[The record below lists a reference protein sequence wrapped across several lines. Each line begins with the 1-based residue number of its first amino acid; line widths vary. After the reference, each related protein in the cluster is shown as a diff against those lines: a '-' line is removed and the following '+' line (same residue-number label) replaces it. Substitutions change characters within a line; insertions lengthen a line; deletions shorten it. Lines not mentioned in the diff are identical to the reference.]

1 LAKVVTMR
9 GPPPTPVRLK
19 LLKGNPGKRA
29 LKRGVEPE
37 PLPEMPYPPPFV
49 TGYAADE
56 WHRVAA
62 ALCVL
67 RMLTPLDHMPLAAY
81 CLAYSHWRQ
90 AEEELAT
97 MRDAEHGLLVKT
109 AQGDVKPNP
118 LVRIA
123 ADAARDMLRYA
134 EQFGFSP
141 AARARILAG
150 PFEPHGGKFGDLL
163 A

>member
-1 LAKVVTMR
+1 MR

-29 LKRGVEPE
+29 LKHGVEPDPE
-37 PLPEMPYPPPFV
+37 PDAPDPPPFV

-67 RMLTPLDHMPLAAY
+67 RMLTPLDYMPLAAY
-81 CLAYSHWRQ
+81 CVSYARWRE
-90 AEEELAT
+90 AEEALAD
-97 MRDAEHGLLVKT
+97 MAKGDLASGALLIKM
-109 AQGDVKPNP
+109 QDGSPRRNP
-118 LVRIA
+118 LVQIA

-150 PFEPHGGKFGDLL
+150 PFEPPGGGKFAGLIGG
-163 A
+163 

>member
-1 LAKVVTMR
+1 MR

-29 LKRGVEPE
+29 LKRGMEPN
-37 PLPEMPYPPPFV
+37 PLPDVPDPPPFV

-62 ALCVL
+62 SLCVL

-81 CLAYSHWRQ
+81 CVAYAHWRQ
-90 AEEELAT
+90 AEEALAD
-97 MRDAEHGLLVKT
+97 MAKRDQATGALLIK
-109 AQGDVKPNP
+109 AQDGNARRNP
-118 LVRIA
+118 LVQIA
-123 ADAARDMLRYA
+123 ADAARDMVRYA

-141 AARARILAG
+141 AARARIAAG
-150 PFEPHGGKFGDLL
+150 VDPPSGKFGDLL